1 MGPDSLIPLGCGT
14 RNAALLFTP
23 PPLAVAAQLV
33 ALQEYA
39 EHAQRYELPPSV
51 LFLCSCLMCKTFV
64 SLFALLFS
72 LMFVFSV
79 CTYSFFLF
87 TACFFFLTL
96 SYLSVELRS
105 LLLSAFFFLSLPRF
119 PMPPAC
125 TVPLFPTLSHR
136 QPQLEGFHC
145 SFFVSFYCLCSPFL
159 LCCLPLLLTVCF
171 FLSGSFLWLA
181 QKNQPKRVSLCAA
194 FLFFY
199 IVSFYMFSLERLF
212 SVLSRGLPA
221 LPRRLH
227 DPSGFSFVR
236 TRFLPPPKKVT
247 PKN

>member
-14 RNAALLFTP
+14 RNAALLFTPP

-51 LFLCSCLMCKTFV
+51 LFLCLCLMCKTFV

-72 LMFVFSV
+72 LLFVFSV
-79 CTYSFFLF
+79 CTYSFFF
-87 TACFFFLTL
+87 VYCVF
-96 SYLSVELRS
+96 
-105 LLLSAFFFLSLPRF
+105 LLLDFILFICGTPFSLVISLFFLSLPRF

-171 FLSGSFLWLA
+171 FCPAPSYGLLR
-181 QKNQPKRVSLCAA
+181 KINRNVCLC
-194 FLFFY
+194 
-199 IVSFYMFSLERLF
+199 
-212 SVLSRGLPA
+212 VL
-221 LPRRLH
+221 H
-227 DPSGFSFVR
+227 FFSFILSHFTCFPLNVCFQSSVVV
-236 TRFLPPPKKVT
+236 FLRCQGGCTIPQGFRLSEPASPPPKK
-247 PKN
+247 K